1 MRHASIYSQFITDEG
16 DLSMTTVQ
24 PEGEDLRK
32 AVKWISE
39 ERKFNPEA
47 QTSKL
52 IEQACLKFDLSPM
65 DAEYLLNFLKQDKK

>member
-1 MRHASIYSQFITDEG
+1 
-16 DLSMTTVQ
+16 MTTVQ

-39 ERKFNPEA
+39 ERKFNPGA

-52 IEQACLKFDLSPM
+52 VEDACLKFDLSPM
-65 DAEYLLNFLKQDKK
+65 DAEYLFKMFKKD

>member
-1 MRHASIYSQFITDEG
+1 
-16 DLSMTTVQ
+16 MTTVQ

-39 ERKFNPEA
+39 ERKFNPEI

-52 IEQACLKFDLSPM
+52 IEEACLKFDLSPM
-65 DAEYLLNFLKQDKK
+65 DAEYLLNFFKLEKE

>member
-1 MRHASIYSQFITDEG
+1 
-16 DLSMTTVQ
+16 MTTVQ

-39 ERKFNPEA
+39 ERKFNPGT

-52 IEQACLKFDLSPM
+52 IEEACLKFDLSPM
-65 DAEYLLNFLKQDKK
+65 DAEYLSNFLKKEDRV

>member
-1 MRHASIYSQFITDEG
+1 
-16 DLSMTTVQ
+16 MTTVQ

-39 ERKFNPEA
+39 ERKFNPEV

-65 DAEYLLNFLKQDKK
+65 DAEYLLNFLKEKK